1 MKSKKLNRQRV
12 SQFYTLMLVV
22 VGLGIGFV
30 LSNTLVHFLTWIG
43 WINTLPTFMEVD
55 FFATFGTL
63 SFSVSDLI
71 IEIGGQYLIPVY
83 TGIIWLIL
91 LIGTLCTL
99 LQLRKIFNNIEQKKL
114 FFTTENEKSFGK
126 IMKITAGFGF
136 AYISFQMIL
145 GSVLWGYLLDA
156 TMEVQG
162 EFWMTFNFSE
172 WIALALLMS
181 TLQGFYVIFK
191 RGIELQQEQDDFI

>member
-1 MKSKKLNRQRV
+1 MKSKKLNRRRV
-12 SQFYTLMLVV
+12 LQFYTIMLIV
-22 VGLGIGFV
+22 VGLGICLI
-30 LSNTLVHFLTWIG
+30 LSNVLVHLFALVG
-43 WINTLPTFMEVD
+43 WINTVPTFMEGE

-71 IEIGGQYLIPVY
+71 AEVGGQYLIPIY
-83 TGIIWLIL
+83 TGTIGLIL
-91 LIGTLCTL
+91 MVGIFCILY
-99 LQLRKIFNNIEQKKL
+99 QLRKIFINLEQKKL
-114 FFTTENEKSFGK
+114 FFTTENEKSFK
-126 IMKITAGFGF
+126 QIMKLTASFGF
-136 AYISFQMIL
+136 AYILFQMIL

-162 EFWMTFNFSE
+162 EFWMTFNYSE
-172 WIALALLMS
+172 WIVLALLMS